1 MKTVQKPVRV
11 RFAPSPTGHLHIG
24 GLRTAL
30 FNWLFARHHNG
41 TFLMRIED
49 TDIER
54 SKQEYT
60 DAIIAAFTWVA
71 IEPDEPIVIQSSRIR
86 EHQALA
92 QKLIK
97 EGKAYKCYC
106 SQEDMVARADNEAF
120 IKYDGRCRNA
130 PPSNKPYAIRFK
142 LPDDREEII
151 FDDLIRGPVRF
162 EKDQL
167 DDFIIVRSDGV
178 PVYNFVVVIDDAFMK
193 ISHVIRGE
201 DHISNT
207 PKQILLYEAFGY
219 QLPQFA
225 HIPMILGPS
234 GHRLSKRDGA
244 TSVIDYKQEG
254 YLPQALVNYLVRLGW
269 SHGDQEIFTKEELIN
284 YFTLETVGKKSA
296 IFDREKLNW
305 VNTVYLKNY
314 DNQAILAYITKEL
327 DPSFAAQLAPWTP
340 THIVQAIQL
349 YKERIATLK
358 ELMTELI
365 SFHKGPTSYHKEDL
379 AQWTSTSTKKYLT
392 TVITALAA
400 VPQFTAHACAEAIK
414 NSAKELNIKLVSI
427 AQPIRI
433 ALLGKG
439 AGPGIFELLEILG
452 KDESLNRLKKL
463 NEQL

>member
-1 MKTVQKPVRV
+1 MKTAQKPVRV

-30 FNWLFARHHNG
+30 FNWLFARHNNG

-60 DAIIAAFTWVA
+60 DAILAAFAWVD
-71 IEPDEPIVIQSSRIR
+71 IKPDEPIVIQSSRIA

-92 QKLIK
+92 HKLVK

-106 SQEDMVARADNEAF
+106 APEDIVERADNEVF

-130 PPSNKPYAIRFK
+130 PASNKSYAIRFK
-142 LPDDREEII
+142 LPDDMQEIV
-151 FDDLIRGPVRF
+151 FDDLIRGSVRF
-162 EKDQL
+162 ERDQL
-167 DDFIIVRSDGV
+167 DDFIIVRSDGM
-178 PVYNFVVVIDDAFMK
+178 PVYNFVVVVDDAFMK

-219 QLPQFA
+219 HLPQFA

-244 TSVIDYKQEG
+244 TSVLEYKYDG
-254 YLPQALVNYLVRLGW
+254 YLPHALVNYLVRLGW
-269 SHGDQEIFTKEELIN
+269 SHGDQEIFTQQELIN
-284 YFTLETVGKKSA
+284 YFTLDTVGKKGA

-305 VNTVYLKNY
+305 VNSVYLKQY
-314 DNQAILAYITKEL
+314 DDAALLTYIEKEVDPTFRSTLVLWTSEHILQAI
-327 DPSFAAQLAPWTP
+327 
-340 THIVQAIQL
+340 HL
-349 YKERIATLK
+349 YKERVSTLK
-358 ELMTELI
+358 ELVTDLI
-365 SFHKGPTSYHKEDL
+365 SFHHGPTHYNKEDL
-379 AQWTSTSTKKYLT
+379 AQWTSSDTKKYLT
-392 TVITALAA
+392 TVMRTLAQ
-400 VPQFTAHACAEAIK
+400 VSPFTAHGCATVIK
-414 NSAKELNIKLVSI
+414 NSAKELNTKLVNI

-433 ALLGKG
+433 ALLGKS

-452 KDESLNRLKKL
+452 KDESLKRLKKL